1 MFIYRAI
8 VLDVHDEAAQ
18 CDGVFYTVVDSSFDI
33 TIQALNCT
41 NEEFANHFINVY
53 GGGDGQLDDD
63 SIMVMYFNSFDCEI
77 GDEITVSSDDSFN
90 SMLSKRIRDANE
102 TLDQTCRRF
111 LSKHKLPPYQS
122 RLEYTAHVQ
131 KNVPLEFDVSFDIE
145 LD

>member
-33 TIQALNCT
+33 TIQALNCS
-41 NEEFANHFINVY
+41 NEEFAKHFINVY
-53 GGGDGQLDDD
+53 GEGDGQLDDD
-63 SIMVMYFNSFDCEI
+63 SIIAMYFNSFDCEI
-77 GDEITVSSDDSFN
+77 GDEITVTSDDSFN
-90 SMLSKRIRDANE
+90 SMLNKRIRDANE

-111 LSKHKLPPYQS
+111 LSKHKLPPYQNKLDYVDC
-122 RLEYTAHVQ
+122 RH
-131 KNVPLEFDVSFDIE
+131 KNLSLDFDVSFDIE